1 MDNHRCD
8 IASACCMLGSI
19 VHVEAHDCVSNVY
32 LSICN
37 YFDRTKCSDCTAY
50 TSARTGTRG
59 ESGERKV
66 EPLTFDPRE
75 QPEPQPPFELHHTP
89 GTMPRAIH
97 ARVWARPA
105 FSALTDLQQVNRSS
119 ASAAKRYPSM
129 RQNGSHFSVISVM
142 STYFCG
148 TGGSMSSLRGIIK
161 IGGGGKYTPFAPLH
175 YYLLA

>member
-1 MDNHRCD
+1 MY
-8 IASACCMLGSI
+8 ILAFAIVSI
-19 VHVEAHDCVSNVY
+19 ERSVLIVQ
-32 LSICN
+32 
-37 YFDRTKCSDCTAY
+37 RTLQ
-50 TSARTGTRG
+50 RGTRG

-89 GTMPRAIH
+89 GTMPRAMH

-129 RQNGSHFSVISVM
+129 RQNGSRFSVISVM
-142 STYFCG
+142 SRYFCG

-161 IGGGGKYTPFAPLH
+161 IGGAKYTPFAPLH